1 MDDRRERSVAD
12 VVAGVA
18 GELERAISI
27 VRDVDS
33 HPVDAERLAEVKRLV
48 AAADMHLAEITSG
61 DTMQI
66 FRTISGTRL
75 AADACE
81 RAVERAEHRLCD
93 ASGAAGRELLRDLV
107 AARNSAWQWLGAMW
121 TGVEVSIKRAGVV
134 RGQQIKPKF
143 DLLKSAGVVRDA
155 VTGAAM
161 RASAVGDAL
170 SRFREDVIA
179 NTGDAHDH
187 ARKIADAF
195 AAWEGCTEAGDESL
209 TRLLL
214 RDAIQAIYVALN
226 ERGA

>member
-18 GELERAISI
+18 GELERAIDI

-81 RAVERAEHRLCD
+81 RAQHRFCD

-195 AAWEGCTEAGDESL
+195 AAWEGCAEAGDEPL
-209 TRLLL
+209 ARQLL
-214 RDAIQAIYVALN
+214 RDAIHAIYDALN
-226 ERGA
+226 EGGAR